1 MTDII
6 PNDLSHMS
14 DEDFNALC
22 PQGEHAPGPEPLSPA
37 AQVVMDAAF
46 GRWMEIDDIDDD
58 IPGEIAAA
66 ALRAA
71 ALYCKRDSVI
81 LLSLADELEQ

>member
-1 MTDII
+1 MTT
-6 PNDLSHMS
+6 PNL
-14 DEDFNALC
+14 
-22 PQGEHAPGPEPLSPA
+22 PPLSPA
-37 AQVVMDAAF
+37 AQAVMDAAYEELDYVPQRHV
-46 GRWMEIDDIDDD
+46 RWC
-58 IPGEIAAA
+58 AAA

>member
-6 PNDLSHMS
+6 PNDLSHLS
-14 DEDFNALC
+14 DAEFFALC
-22 PQGEHAPGPEPLSPA
+22 PIGEHAPGPEPLSPA
-37 AQVVMDAAF
+37 AQVVMDAYCTEADL
-46 GRWMEIDDIDDD
+46 RNREVTDCEML
-58 IPGEIAAA
+58 AA